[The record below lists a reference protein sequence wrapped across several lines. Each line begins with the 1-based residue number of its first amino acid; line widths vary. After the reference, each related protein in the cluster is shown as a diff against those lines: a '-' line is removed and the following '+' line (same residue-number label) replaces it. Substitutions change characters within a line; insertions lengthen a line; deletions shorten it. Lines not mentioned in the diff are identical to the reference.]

1 MKHIIKLFL
10 VFILFA
16 DTTVCKIPES
26 QVVLENTLKKTQS
39 GKMLLVEDDFPVL
52 KNILKYM
59 TYEINEVTQ
68 NKDSAQ
74 INVTIKTINFQKHMS
89 EYFYNILTLS
99 NKNLAD
105 ENLEKNAKKFF
116 LDLLEKENLN
126 YIEKKIIVHMV
137 KENEK
142 WDIVNR
148 NELIDTLIGDL
159 SKLKKGKEFFKTSTK
174 GDT

>member
-1 MKHIIKLFL
+1 MKKLFL
-10 VFILFA
+10 VIFVSLSIS
-16 DTTVCKIPES
+16 VYSSPEP
-26 QVVLENTLKKTQS
+26 QIILENTLKKIQS
-39 GKMLLVEDDFPVL
+39 GKMLIPEDDYPVL
-52 KNILKYM
+52 KKLLKYM

-99 NKNLAD
+99 NKNSTD
-105 ENLEKNAKKFF
+105 KNLEKNAKEFF

-126 YIEKKIIVHMV
+126 YIEKKVIVYMV
-137 KENEK
+137 KENGK

-148 NELIDTLIGDL
+148 NELIDALIGNF
-159 SKLKKGKEFFKTSTK
+159 SGVINKF
-174 GDT
+174 